1 VDKGSPRKSVGI
13 RFINDEF
20 AADFVLSSGSFS
32 VCDKDHDFAILKFPK
47 EKFTMERLPIS
58 LTGVDYTMLV
68 HAFGYLGHSGQFCVY
83 DGQIS
88 VVEAASFGM
97 TFLSA
102 PGYSGAA
109 VVSDGLGRVVGYLYG
124 NVDSSNAKNS
134 QHQSLAF
141 KIDRV
146 AEITRRRE
154 SPQSSPGKSE
164 MSSSSNASD
173 EVQSTKRFKP
183 NT

>member
-1 VDKGSPRKSVGI
+1 VDI
-13 RFINDEF
+13 RFKNYDITV
-20 AADFVLSSGSFS
+20 DFVLSSDSFS
-32 VCDKDHDFAILKFPK
+32 VCDKEHDFAILKFPK
-47 EKFTMERLPIS
+47 ERFTMERLPIS
-58 LTGVDYTMLV
+58 LMGINYTMHV
-68 HAFGYLGHSGQFCVY
+68 HAFGYIGHSGQFCVS

-124 NVDSSNAKNS
+124 NVDSSNAINS

-164 MSSSSNASD
+164 MSSSSSASD
-173 EVQSTKRFKP
+173 EVQSTKRFKS